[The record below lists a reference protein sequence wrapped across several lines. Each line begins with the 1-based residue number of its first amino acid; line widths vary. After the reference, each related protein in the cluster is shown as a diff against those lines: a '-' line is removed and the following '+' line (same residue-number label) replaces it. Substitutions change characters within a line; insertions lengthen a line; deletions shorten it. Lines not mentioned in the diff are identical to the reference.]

1 MYLVHTFTNRTP
13 YLLSHHT
20 GLGLVSGD
28 VVAGAIISHTRAAR
42 SDYRK
47 ITTEESAERSEVRMV

>member
-1 MYLVHTFTNRTP
+1 MPL
-13 YLLSHHT
+13 LLSLYT
-20 GLGLVSGD
+20 GLDLVSGD

-42 SDYRK
+42 SDYRE